1 MIRKKI
7 QVGVPGG
14 IHLAVA
20 SSLAQTVLAE
30 GAHVFLKS
38 GKKMVSVREMQKVL
52 ALGVHQW
59 DQIEVL
65 VDSEQEEESVLERIE
80 KILCSGL

>member
-1 MIRKKI
+1 
-7 QVGVPGG
+7 
-14 IHLAVA
+14 
-20 SSLAQTVLAE
+20 
-30 GAHVFLKS
+30 
-38 GKKMVSVREMQKVL
+38 MVSVREMQKVL

-80 KILCSGL
+80 KILCSGS